1 MEKKSNIEKNNE
13 FLYHNTELL
22 LKKYRDVVWSIE
34 VSAMQAEVNFE
45 FETGCKMTEFLDMSY
60 AAGADL
66 MNTKIEEQVR
76 TMERNRKMLQLIDRA
91 VDIIRRKHQKGEM
104 MYWVLYYTY
113 LCEKPLES
121 VEEIV
126 DKIAQKQ
133 YYVSWQTYFN
143 YRRQAI
149 NLLSTML
156 WGYTSKECM
165 EITKTLVKPE
175 GV

>member
-1 MEKKSNIEKNNE
+1 MRKKARYIIG
-13 FLYHNTELL
+13 FCIIHN
-22 LKKYRDVVWSIE
+22 
-34 VSAMQAEVNFE
+34 
-45 FETGCKMTEFLDMSY
+45 
-60 AAGADL
+60 
-66 MNTKIEEQVR
+66 
-76 TMERNRKMLQLIDRA
+76 
-91 VDIIRRKHQKGEM
+91 
-104 MYWVLYYTY
+104 YTY

-165 EITKTLVKPE
+165 EIMKTLVKPE